1 MICASV
7 STHESILPTMTNAA
21 GSPAPS
27 AIPPETGAF
36 APLRQPVFAVL
47 WAATVLGN
55 TGSFMRDVASSWL
68 VTDLSASPAAVSLV
82 QAAGTLPIFLLAIPA
97 GVLSDILDRRKFLIA
112 VQLLLACV
120 SIALMALSHLG
131 LLSVSS
137 IVALTFL
144 GGVGAA
150 LMGPT
155 WQAIV
160 PELVPRQ
167 DVKSAVA
174 LNSLGINIAR
184 SIGPAA
190 GGLLLAGFGAAVTY
204 GADVVSY
211 GFVIAALLW
220 WPRAAGA
227 DDALSERFAG
237 AFRAGLRYT
246 RASRELH
253 VVLLRAVV
261 FFAFASAIWALLPL
275 VARGLLGG
283 DAAFYGVM
291 LGAVGIGA
299 IGGALGLPAL
309 RKRMDSDQLLLG
321 VAIVT
326 AVVMAGLALAPPKSL
341 AIAILLLLGAA
352 WIVALTTLNGA
363 AQSILP
369 NWVRGRALAVY
380 LTVFNGAMTAGS
392 LCWGLVAQEL
402 GVPATLAVGAGCLLV
417 AGILFHRVKLPTG
430 DADLVAS
437 NHWPEPLTAEPVEH
451 DRGPVL
457 ILIEYRIAKTD
468 RAAFLEAL
476 NRLSEER
483 RRDGAYGWG
492 VTEDAADP
500 EGIVEWFMVE
510 SWAEHLRQHKRVSH
524 ADADIQRDAIH
535 FHIGP
540 EKPVVRHFLTL
551 DTRKKAGSKT
561 PQGDGA

>member
-1 MICASV
+1 MSDAV
-7 STHESILPTMTNAA
+7 PKAAAAA
-21 GSPAPS
+21 GAFSP
-27 AIPPETGAF
+27 
-36 APLRQPVFAVL
+36 LKQPVFAVL

-68 VTDLSASPAAVSLV
+68 VTDLSASPAAISMV

-112 VQLLLACV
+112 IQLLLAAV
-120 SIALMALSHLG
+120 SISLMVLSHLE
-131 LLSVSS
+131 LLTISS
-137 IVALTFL
+137 IVALTFV
-144 GGVGAA
+144 GGIGAA

-160 PELVPRQ
+160 PELVPRA
-167 DVKSAVA
+167 DVKNAVA

-190 GGLLLAGFGAAVTY
+190 GGLLLAAFGAAVTY

-211 GFVIAALLW
+211 VFVIAALIW
-220 WPRAAGA
+220 WPRAKGA
-227 DDALSERFAG
+227 DDALSERFTG

-253 VVLLRAVV
+253 VVLLRAAV
-261 FFAFASAIWALLPL
+261 FFACASAVWALLPL

-283 DAAFYGVM
+283 DARFYGIM
-291 LGAVGIGA
+291 LGCVGAGA
-299 IGGALGLPAL
+299 IGGALVLPTL
-309 RKRMDSDQLLLG
+309 RKRMDADQLLLG

-326 AVVMAGLALAPPKSL
+326 ALVMAALALAPPKPVAL
-341 AIAILLLLGAA
+341 AILLLLGAA

-363 AQSILP
+363 AQAILP

-380 LTVFNGAMTAGS
+380 LTVFNAAMTAGS
-392 LCWGLVAQEL
+392 LCWGLVAQEF
-402 GVPATLAVGAGCLLV
+402 GVPATLFLGAGSLLI
-417 AGILFHRVKLPTG
+417 AGVVFHRVKLPKG
-430 DADLVAS
+430 EADLVAS
-437 NHWPEPLTAEPVEH
+437 NHWPEPLTAEPVDH

-457 ILIEYRIAKTD
+457 ILIEYRVAKPD
-468 RAAFLEAL
+468 RPAFLAAL
-476 NRLSEER
+476 NRLSAER

-510 SWAEHLRQHKRVSH
+510 SWAEHLRQHKRVSK
-524 ADADIQRDAIH
+524 ADADLQNDTLR

-540 EKPVVRHFLTL
+540 GKPVVRHFLTL
-551 DTRKKAGSKT
+551 DPRKQLPGQA
-561 PQGDGA
+561 A